1 LTITVTISGPASA
14 ESFAAHEMSGRHPRR
29 VIGERATTL
38 WPMARIGLL
47 TGGGDCPGLNA
58 VIRAAVRSGLAHGEH
73 SFLGFR
79 HGWAGVLSD
88 EAIELDMGATVG
100 ILPRGGTILGT
111 SRTNP
116 FAEGHDGI
124 EAIRTTLERRGVD
137 ALMPIGG
144 EDTLG
149 VALRL
154 HEAGVPIVSV
164 PKTIDNDLGATDFT
178 FGFQTAVQI
187 VTDAIDRLHTTA
199 ESHNRVMVVEVMGRH
214 AGWIATHAGIA
225 GGADAILVPER
236 PFDIEEV
243 CAHLRRRHARG
254 RSFSIVVVSEGATPR
269 EGTLQTGPGATG
281 ESSGEAAA
289 PAVQDA
295 ATDAFGHARLGG
307 IGVTLEQEIEQRTGY
322 ETRVTILGHVQ
333 RGGTPT
339 AFDRVLATRFGVAA
353 TQAVLGGRFGTMVA
367 LQGTQIVEVELAQAL
382 AAPKLL
388 DPELYA
394 TAELFF
400 G

>member
-1 LTITVTISGPASA
+1 MP
-14 ESFAAHEMSGRHPRR
+14 
-29 VIGERATTL
+29 
-38 WPMARIGLL
+38 RIGLL

-58 VIRAAVRSGLAHGEH
+58 VIRAVVRRGLVEGGN
-73 SFLGFR
+73 SFVGFR
-79 HGWAGVLSD
+79 HGWAGVLED
-88 EAIELDMGATVG
+88 DTTELTLASTAG

-116 FAEGHDGI
+116 FAEGQDGV
-124 EAIRTTLERRGVD
+124 AGVRRTLSAQGVD
-137 ALMPIGG
+137 VLIPIGG

-154 HEAGVPIVSV
+154 HGEGVPIVGV
-164 PKTIDNDLGATDFT
+164 PKTIDNDLGGTDVT

-236 PFDIEEV
+236 PFDIDQV
-243 CAHLRRRHARG
+243 VAHLRRRHARG
-254 RSFSIVVVSEGATPR
+254 RSFSIVVVAEGATPSKGILHAR
-269 EGTLQTGPGATG
+269 EGTT
-281 ESSGEAAA
+281 
-289 PAVQDA
+289 
-295 ATDAFGHARLGG
+295 TDAFGHVRLGG
-307 IGVTLEQEIEQRTGY
+307 IGLILEGEIERRTSF

-333 RGGTPT
+333 RGGTPV

-353 TQAVLGGRFGTMVA
+353 MDAAAGGRFGTIVG
-367 LQGTQIVEVELAQAL
+367 LRGTEIVEVPLAQAL
-382 AAPKLL
+382 QEPKLL
-388 DPELYA
+388 DPALYE

>member
-1 LTITVTISGPASA
+1 MGV
-14 ESFAAHEMSGRHPRR
+14 
-29 VIGERATTL
+29 
-38 WPMARIGLL
+38 ARIGLL

-58 VIRAAVRSGLAHGEH
+58 VIRAAVRSGLPGGH

-79 HGWAGVLSD
+79 YGWAGVLED
-88 EAIELDMGATVG
+88 EAFELTLERTIG

-116 FAEGHDGI
+116 FADDADGMGR
-124 EAIRTTLERRGVD
+124 IRATLEGRGVD
-137 ALMPIGG
+137 ALIPIGG

-154 HEAGVPIVSV
+154 YEEGIAIVGV
-164 PKTIDNDLGATDFT
+164 PKTIDNDLGGTDVT

-199 ESHNRVMVVEVMGRH
+199 ESHNRVMIVEVMGRH

-243 CAHLRRRHARG
+243 CAHLRRRHQRG
-254 RSFSIVVVSEGATPR
+254 RKFSIVVVAEGATPR
-269 EGTLQTGPGATG
+269 EGTLPNGGGGPVART
-281 ESSGEAAA
+281 AAG
-289 PAVQDA
+289 
-295 ATDAFGHARLGG
+295 DAFGHARLGG
-307 IGVTLEQEIEQRTGY
+307 IGVVLEGEIEARTGF

-333 RGGTPT
+333 RGGTPV

-353 TQAVLGGRFGTMVA
+353 LRAVAAGRFGGMVGLRGNA
-367 LQGTQIVEVELAQAL
+367 IVEVPLADAL
-382 AAPKLL
+382 AEPRLL
-388 DPELYA
+388 DPELYE

>member
-1 LTITVTISGPASA
+1 
-14 ESFAAHEMSGRHPRR
+14 M
-29 VIGERATTL
+29 
-38 WPMARIGLL
+38 L

-58 VIRAAVRSGLAHGEH
+58 VIRAAVRSGIADGH
-73 SFLGFR
+73 SLVGFR
-79 HGWAGVLSD
+79 YGWAGVLAD
-88 EAIELDMGATVG
+88 EALDLTLESTIG

-116 FAEGHDGI
+116 YADG
-124 EAIRTTLERRGVD
+124 ADGTAKVRAMLARRGVD
-137 ALMPIGG
+137 ALIPVGG

-154 HEAGVPIVSV
+154 HEAGVPVVGV
-164 PKTIDNDLGATDFT
+164 PKTIDNDLGGTDVT

-236 PFDIEEV
+236 PFDVEQV
-243 CAHLRRRHARG
+243 CAHLRRRHERG
-254 RSFSIVVVSEGATPR
+254 RLFSIVVVAEGATPR
-269 EGTLQTGPGATG
+269 EGTISADG
-281 ESSGEAAA
+281 EPVARVAAA
-289 PAVQDA
+289 
-295 ATDAFGHARLGG
+295 DAFGHARLGG
-307 IGVTLEQEIEQRTGY
+307 IGVVLEHEIEARTGF

-333 RGGTPT
+333 RGGTPV
-339 AFDRVLATRFGVAA
+339 AYDRVLATRFGVAA
-353 TQAVLGGRFGTMVA
+353 LRAVAAGRFGAMVA
-367 LQGTQIVEVELAQAL
+367 LRGSAIVEVPLAEAL

-388 DPELYA
+388 DPGLYE
-394 TAELFF
+394 TAGLFF

>member
-1 LTITVTISGPASA
+1 
-14 ESFAAHEMSGRHPRR
+14 
-29 VIGERATTL
+29 
-38 WPMARIGLL
+38 MARVGLL

-58 VIRAAVRSGLAHGEH
+58 VIRAAVRSGLAGGEH
-73 SFLGFR
+73 SFVGFR
-79 HGWAGVLSD
+79 HGWAGVLAD
-88 EAIELDMGATVG
+88 DAIELTLQSTVG

-116 FAEGHDGI
+116 FAAGQGGLDAVRE
-124 EAIRTTLERRGVD
+124 TLEIRAID
-137 ALMPIGG
+137 ALIPIGG

-154 HEAGVPIVSV
+154 HREGIPIVGV
-164 PKTIDNDLGATDFT
+164 PKTIDNDLGGTDVT

-199 ESHNRVMVVEVMGRH
+199 ESHNRVIVVEVMGRH

-243 CAHLRRRHARG
+243 CAHLRRRHQRG
-254 RSFSIVVVSEGATPR
+254 RKFSIVVVAEGATPR
-269 EGTLQTGPGATG
+269 EGTLETVRGT
-281 ESSGEAAA
+281 
-289 PAVQDA
+289 

-307 IGVTLEQEIEQRTGY
+307 IGVTLEREIEQRTGF

-333 RGGTPT
+333 RGGTPV

-353 TQAVLGGRFGTMVA
+353 MRAVAGGRFGKVVA
-367 LQGTQIVEVELAQAL
+367 LHGTAIVEVSL
-382 AAPKLL
+382 AAALREPKLL
-388 DPELYA
+388 DPELYE

>member
-1 LTITVTISGPASA
+1 MPERDANAS
-14 ESFAAHEMSGRHPRR
+14 
-29 VIGERATTL
+29 
-38 WPMARIGLL
+38 ARIGLL

-58 VIRAAVRSGLAHGEH
+58 VIRAVVRRGLAEGY
-73 SFLGFR
+73 SFVGFQY
-79 HGWAGVLSD
+79 GWAGVL
-88 EAIELDMGATVG
+88 ENKAVELSSQSTVG

-116 FAEGHDGI
+116 YAGGKDGT
-124 EAIRTTLERRGVD
+124 AVVRQTLEQRGVD
-137 ALMPIGG
+137 ALIPIGG

-154 HEAGVPIVSV
+154 REAGIPVVGV
-164 PKTIDNDLGATDFT
+164 PKTIDNDLGGTDVT

-243 CAHLRRRHARG
+243 VAHLRRRHARG
-254 RSFSIVVVSEGATPR
+254 RSFSIVVVAEGAAPR
-269 EGTLQTGPGATG
+269 EGTLATRAG
-281 ESSGEAAA
+281 TE
-289 PAVQDA
+289 
-295 ATDAFGHARLGG
+295 TDAFGHPRLGG
-307 IGVTLEQEIEQRTGY
+307 IGVTLEGEIERRTGF

-333 RGGTPT
+333 RGGTPV

-353 TQAVLGGRFGTMVA
+353 MDAVAGGRFGMMVRDRGA
-367 LQGTQIVEVELAQAL
+367 VLRLGERCGRWSSTESGSRFARRT
-382 AAPKLL
+382 
-388 DPELYA
+388 DPSPRPVPA
-394 TAELFF
+394 SC
-400 G
+400 